1 MKKLLLIIFFS
12 FLIINCLSVT
22 IYLKDNNLL
31 TGEIKKIDKQ
41 KIYLSTTYSE
51 KLFIINKTDIKSIS
65 GIRSYTESEIDL
77 TVEVLTQEPYG
88 RINYNSYSEVTNI
101 ELDNNEN
108 SESIDYT
115 ADVIV
120 KSKPEKIKT
129 SSTFDD
135 KREGFIFGFG
145 LGGHHTSFKQEIKY
159 EGEVLKSGTI
169 TKKGLATDVR
179 IGFSPKNNLE
189 IYFVSKV
196 AWFNISNMYEQ
207 TVLISDGVGAL
218 GITYFFPNQ
227 LNPEKGNRIP
237 YLSIGFG
244 FSGWS
249 TPFEEGS
256 SSSIGT
262 GLFTAAGFELNGNSR
277 LELSYFINNPSDE
290 ENGVKLITRSQSFM
304 ILFNKVWY

>member
-1 MKKLLLIIFFS
+1 MKKLLLAVIFTIFTLNCFSITII
-12 FLIINCLSVT
+12 
-22 IYLKDNNLL
+22 LKDNNQL
-31 TGEIKKIDKQ
+31 TGEIKKVNKQ
-41 KIYLSTTYSE
+41 KIYISPINT
-51 KLFIINKTDIKSIS
+51 KILFIVNKSDIHSIMD
-65 GIRSYTESEIDL
+65 GEIDL
-77 TVEVLTQEPYG
+77 TVEILTRDNHG
-88 RINYNSYSEVTNI
+88 RINYNAYSDVTNI
-101 ELDNNEN
+101 ELDDNEN

-115 ADVIV
+115 ANVIV
-120 KSKPEKIKT
+120 NDEPEIIKT

-135 KREGFIFGFG
+135 KRKGFIFGFG
-145 LGGHHTSFKQEIKY
+145 IGGHHTSFKQELKY

-189 IYFVSKV
+189 IYYVSKV
-196 AWFNISNMYEQ
+196 AWFNISNIFEQ
-207 TVLISDGVGAL
+207 SVLISDGVGAL

-227 LNPEKGNRIP
+227 LKTEKGNRIP

-249 TPFEEGS
+249 TPFEEDS

-262 GLFTAAGFELNGNSR
+262 GLFTAAGYELNGNSR
-277 LELSYFINNPSDE
+277 IELSYFINNPSDE
-290 ENGVKLITRSQSFM
+290 ENGVKLITRSQSLM